1 MKRIKIQ
8 LLHLIFK
15 ELLMVITR
23 FAPSPT
29 GNLHIGG
36 ARTALFNWLFAR
48 NQGGKFLLRIE
59 DTDKVRSETKYV
71 ESILESL
78 DWLGIDYDD
87 SLVYQSDRSD
97 KYTSA
102 IDKLLAS
109 GDAYY
114 CNCSKEE
121 LDKLRSEQ
129 QKSGLKPKY
138 DGRNR
143 ELSLENGSDTVVRF
157 KTPLEGEIALE
168 DTLKGNVS
176 VNNKE
181 LDDLI
186 IQRADGTPT
195 YNLTVVVDDIDMG
208 ITNVIRGDD
217 HLNNTYRQAHMMNAL
232 GYKIPT
238 YTHIPL
244 IMGDDRKRLSKR
256 HGATS
261 TYDFRKEGFL
271 PISIINYLARLGWS
285 EGNKEKFTLEELIAL
300 FNLKS
305 LNKSS
310 SIFDYKKLNSLNK
323 YFIKE
328 LQIDDIYKEF
338 IHLTDDFNRF
348 SDEKIIEI
356 IEAQRDRCKTIKE
369 IIDESQFF
377 LSDDLAIDK
386 NLIDKFLVED
396 NNKIFS
402 SVLSKLDLINN
413 WSLSNIKDAIADVMH
428 ELDLELPK
436 FAKPIRVALT
446 GSLSSPSIDLT
457 IYLLG
462 KESCIKRICA
472 ARTLIA

>member
-1 MKRIKIQ
+1 
-8 LLHLIFK
+8 
-15 ELLMVITR
+15 MVITR

-59 DTDKVRSETKYV
+59 DTDKARSETKYV

-87 SLVYQSDRSD
+87 NLVYQSDRFD

-102 IDKLLAS
+102 IGKLLDS

-129 QKSGLKPKY
+129 QKLGLKPKY

-143 ELSLENGSDTVVRF
+143 ELSLEKGFDTVVRF
-157 KTPLEGEIALE
+157 KTPLEGEITLE
-168 DTLKGNVS
+168 DTLKGSVS
-176 VNNKE
+176 VNNEE

-244 IMGDDRKRLSKR
+244 IMGEDRKRLSKR

-285 EGNKEKFTLEELIAL
+285 DGDKEKFTLEELITL
-300 FNLKS
+300 FNLNS

-338 IHLTDDFNRF
+338 THLTKDFNRF
-348 SDEKIIEI
+348 SEEKIIEI

-386 NLIDKFLVED
+386 KLVDKFLVED

-402 SVLSKLDLINN
+402 SVITKLELINE

-462 KESCIKRICA
+462 KESCIKRISA

>member
-1 MKRIKIQ
+1 
-8 LLHLIFK
+8 
-15 ELLMVITR
+15 MVITR

-71 ESILESL
+71 DSILESL
-78 DWLGIDYDD
+78 SWLGIDYDD
-87 SLVYQSDRSD
+87 SLVYQSDRFD
-97 KYTSA
+97 KYTST

-129 QKSGLKPKY
+129 QKLGLKPKY

-143 ELSLENGSDTVVRF
+143 ELSLEKGFDTVVRF
-157 KTPLEGEIALE
+157 KTTLEGEITLE
-168 DTLKGNVS
+168 DTLKGSVS
-176 VNNKE
+176 VNNEE

-244 IMGDDRKRLSKR
+244 IMGEDRKRLSKR

-285 EGNKEKFTLEELIAL
+285 EGDKEKFTLEELIAL
-300 FNLKS
+300 FNLNS

-338 IHLTDDFNRF
+338 NNLTNDFNRF
-348 SDEKIIEI
+348 SEEKIIEI

-386 NLIDKFLVED
+386 KLIDKFFVED
-396 NNKIFS
+396 NNEIFS
-402 SVLSKLDLINN
+402 SVITKLELINE
-413 WSLSNIKDAIADVMH
+413 WSLSIIKDAITDVMH
-428 ELDLELPK
+428 DLDLELPK
-436 FAKPIRVALT
+436 FAKPLRVALT

-462 KESCIKRICA
+462 KKSCIKRIST

>member
-1 MKRIKIQ
+1 
-8 LLHLIFK
+8 
-15 ELLMVITR
+15 MVITR

-157 KTPLEGEIALE
+157 KTPLEGEITLE

-396 NNKIFS
+396 NNKIF
-402 SVLSKLDLINN
+402 
-413 WSLSNIKDAIADVMH
+413 
-428 ELDLELPK
+428 
-436 FAKPIRVALT
+436 FF
-446 GSLSSPSIDLT
+446 T
-457 IYLLG
+457 I
-462 KESCIKRICA
+462 S
-472 ARTLIA
+472 

>member
-1 MKRIKIQ
+1 
-8 LLHLIFK
+8 
-15 ELLMVITR
+15 MVITR

-157 KTPLEGEIALE
+157 KTPLEGEITLE

-462 KESCIKRICA
+462 KESCIKRISA

>member
-1 MKRIKIQ
+1 
-8 LLHLIFK
+8 
-15 ELLMVITR
+15 MVITR

-59 DTDKVRSETKYV
+59 DTDKARSEAKYV

-78 DWLGIDYDD
+78 DWLGIDHDEN
-87 SLVYQSDRSD
+87 LVYQSDRFD

-129 QKSGLKPKY
+129 QKLGLKPKY

-143 ELSLENGSDTVVRF
+143 ELSLEKGSDTVVRF
-157 KTPLEGEIALE
+157 KTPLEGEITLE

-244 IMGDDRKRLSKR
+244 IMGEDRKRLSKR

-285 EGNKEKFTLEELIAL
+285 EGDKEKFTLEELITL
-300 FNLKS
+300 FNLNS

-338 IHLTDDFNRF
+338 THLTNDFNRF
-348 SDEKIIEI
+348 SEEKIIEI

-386 NLIDKFLVED
+386 KLIDKFLVED
-396 NNKIFS
+396 NNKIFV
-402 SVLSKLDLINN
+402 SVITKLELINE
-413 WSLSNIKDAIADVMH
+413 WSLSNIKDAIAAVMH

-462 KESCIKRICA
+462 KESCIKRISA

>member
-1 MKRIKIQ
+1 
-8 LLHLIFK
+8 
-15 ELLMVITR
+15 MVITR

-78 DWLGIDYDD
+78 NWLGIDYDE
-87 SLVYQSDRSD
+87 SLVYQSDRFD

-129 QKSGLKPKY
+129 QKLGLKPKY

-143 ELSLENGSDTVVRF
+143 ELSLEKGFDTVVRF
-157 KTPLEGEIALE
+157 KTPLEGEITLE
-168 DTLKGNVS
+168 DTLKGSVS
-176 VNNKE
+176 VNNEE

-244 IMGDDRKRLSKR
+244 IMGEDRKRLSKR

-285 EGNKEKFTLEELIAL
+285 EGDKEKFTLEELIAL
-300 FNLKS
+300 FNLNS

-310 SIFDYKKLNSLNK
+310 SIFDYKKLTSLNK

-328 LQIDDIYKEF
+328 LQIYDIYKEF
-338 IHLTDDFNRF
+338 THLTNDFNGF
-348 SDEKIIEI
+348 SEEKIIEI

-386 NLIDKFLVED
+386 KLIDKFFVED
-396 NNKIFS
+396 NNEIFS
-402 SVLSKLDLINN
+402 SVITKLELINE
-413 WSLSNIKDAIADVMH
+413 WSLSIIKDAITDVMH

-436 FAKPIRVALT
+436 FAKPLRVALT

-462 KESCIKRICA
+462 KKSCIKRISA

>member
-1 MKRIKIQ
+1 
-8 LLHLIFK
+8 
-15 ELLMVITR
+15 MVITR

-36 ARTALFNWLFAR
+36 ARTALFNWLYAR
-48 NQGGKFLLRIE
+48 SQGGKFLLRIE
-59 DTDKVRSETKYV
+59 DTDKIRSESKYV

-87 SLVYQSDRSD
+87 SLIYQSDRTD
-97 KYTSA
+97 IYKA
-102 IDKLLAS
+102 AVAKLLEL
-109 GDAYY
+109 GHAYY

-121 LDKLRSEQ
+121 LDKLRAEQ
-129 QKSGLKPKY
+129 QKAGLKPKY

-143 ELSLENGSDTVVRF
+143 ELSLKKADDTVVRF
-157 KTPLEGEIALE
+157 KTPLEGEIELN
-168 DTLKGNVS
+168 DTLKGNVL

-195 YNLTVVVDDIDMG
+195 YNLTVVVDDIEMG
-208 ITNVIRGDD
+208 VTNVIRGDD
-217 HLNNTYRQAHMMNAL
+217 HLNNTFRQVHMMNAL
-232 GYKIPT
+232 GYKIPS

-244 IMGDDRKRLSKR
+244 IMGEDRKRLSKR

-271 PISIINYLARLGWS
+271 PISIINYLARLGWA
-285 EGNKEKFTLEELIAL
+285 EGDKEKFTLEELIDL
-300 FNLKS
+300 FNLKN

-310 SIFDYKKLNSLNK
+310 SIFDYKKLSSLNK

-328 LQIDDIYKEF
+328 LQINDLYKEF
-338 IHLTDDFNRF
+338 IYLTDDFNTLKEER
-348 SDEKIIEI
+348 IIEI

-377 LSDDLAIDK
+377 LKDEFDIDK
-386 NLIDKFLVED
+386 KLVDKFYIKENINLFEVLINKLQLIDEWT
-396 NNKIFS
+396 
-402 SVLSKLDLINN
+402 LI
-413 WSLSNIKDAIADVMH
+413 NIKDVIDAIMQ
-428 ELDLELPK
+428 ELDLDLPR
-436 FAKPIRVALT
+436 FAKPTRVALT
-446 GSLSSPSIDLT
+446 GSLSSPSIDIT

-462 KESCIKRICA
+462 KESCIKRILNA
-472 ARTLIA
+472 KTMIA

>member
-1 MKRIKIQ
+1 
-8 LLHLIFK
+8 
-15 ELLMVITR
+15 MVITR

-71 ESILESL
+71 DSILESL
-78 DWLGIDYDD
+78 SWLGIDYDD
-87 SLVYQSDRSD
+87 SLVYQSDRFD

-129 QKSGLKPKY
+129 QKLGLKPKY

-143 ELSLENGSDTVVRF
+143 ELSLEKGFDTVVRF
-157 KTPLEGEIALE
+157 KTPLEGEITLE
-168 DTLKGNVS
+168 DTLKGSVS
-176 VNNKE
+176 VNNEE

-244 IMGDDRKRLSKR
+244 IMGEDRKRLSKR

-271 PISIINYLARLGWS
+271 PLS
-285 EGNKEKFTLEELIAL
+285 LIH
-300 FNLKS
+300 
-305 LNKSS
+305 
-310 SIFDYKKLNSLNK
+310 I
-323 YFIKE
+323 
-328 LQIDDIYKEF
+328 
-338 IHLTDDFNRF
+338 
-348 SDEKIIEI
+348 
-356 IEAQRDRCKTIKE
+356 
-369 IIDESQFF
+369 
-377 LSDDLAIDK
+377 
-386 NLIDKFLVED
+386 
-396 NNKIFS
+396 
-402 SVLSKLDLINN
+402 
-413 WSLSNIKDAIADVMH
+413 
-428 ELDLELPK
+428 
-436 FAKPIRVALT
+436 
-446 GSLSSPSIDLT
+446 
-457 IYLLG
+457 
-462 KESCIKRICA
+462 
-472 ARTLIA
+472 

>member
-1 MKRIKIQ
+1 
-8 LLHLIFK
+8 
-15 ELLMVITR
+15 MVITR

-121 LDKLRSEQ
+121 LDKLRSAQ
-129 QKSGLKPKY
+129 QKLGLKPKY

-157 KTPLEGEIALE
+157 KTPLEGEITLE

-338 IHLTDDFNRF
+338 THLTDDFNRF

>member
-1 MKRIKIQ
+1 
-8 LLHLIFK
+8 
-15 ELLMVITR
+15 MVITR

-71 ESILESL
+71 DSILESL
-78 DWLGIDYDD
+78 SWLGIDYDD
-87 SLVYQSDRSD
+87 SLVYQSDRFD
-97 KYTSA
+97 KYTST

-129 QKSGLKPKY
+129 QKLGLKPKY

-143 ELSLENGSDTVVRF
+143 ELSLEKGFDTVVRF
-157 KTPLEGEIALE
+157 KTPLEGEITLE
-168 DTLKGNVS
+168 DTLKGSVS
-176 VNNKE
+176 VNNEE

-244 IMGDDRKRLSKR
+244 IMGEDRKRLSKR

-285 EGNKEKFTLEELIAL
+285 EGDKEKFTLEELIAL
-300 FNLKS
+300 FNLNS

-338 IHLTDDFNRF
+338 NNLTNDFNRF
-348 SDEKIIEI
+348 SEEKIIEI

-386 NLIDKFLVED
+386 KLIDKFFVED
-396 NNKIFS
+396 NNEIFS
-402 SVLSKLDLINN
+402 SVITKLELINE
-413 WSLSNIKDAIADVMH
+413 WSLSIIKDAITDVMH
-428 ELDLELPK
+428 DLDLELPK
-436 FAKPIRVALT
+436 FAKPLRVALT

-462 KESCIKRICA
+462 KKSCIKRISA